1 MNYKIG
7 ILSYK
12 RPDLICKLSLKY
24 LNDVLPKK
32 NKIQIYLF
40 LSNLDELKLYKESI
54 ANAEL
59 NNVKGNIKYVYKP
72 ESKSYLEKMNII
84 HNFFKKGE
92 KIFLMEDDVKEL
104 SELTIIDGKKKY
116 KKVTNLDKLIKKG
129 FVECEKSGSKIFG
142 FYPVYNPYFSYKTI
156 TYDLRFL
163 IATCVGFISTRSKEL
178 EMKCT
183 RKTDY
188 ERTMLYYNKYGAVV
202 RFNYIAALTKNYSL
216 PGGLAANN
224 RKEIEEENCKYL
236 TEKYPEIV
244 RKKSKSKFCEVS
256 IKKSKKT

>member
-12 RPDLICKLSLKY
+12 RPELICKLSLKY

-32 NKIQIYLF
+32 NKIPIYIF
-40 LSNLDELKLYKESI
+40 LSNTYESKLYKESI
-54 ANAEL
+54 AKSEL
-59 NNVKGNIKYVYKP
+59 NKVKDNIKYIFKP
-72 ESKSYLEKMNII
+72 ESESYLEKMNII

-104 SELTIIDGKKKY
+104 SELTIINDKKKY
-116 KKVTNLDKLIKKG
+116 KKITNLDKLIKKG
-129 FVECEKSGSKIFG
+129 FQECEKSGSKIFG
-142 FYPVYNPYFSYKTI
+142 FYPVYNPFFCYKTI
-156 TYDLRFL
+156 TNDLRFL
-163 IATCVGFISTRSKEL
+163 IATCVGFISTRSKQL

-188 ERTMLYYNKYGAVV
+188 ERTMLYYNKYGSIV
-202 RFNYIAALTKNYSL
+202 RFNYISALTKNYSL
-216 PGGLAANN
+216 PGGLEASN

-236 TEKYPEIV
+236 VEKYPEIV
-244 RKKSKSKFCEVS
+244 RKKSKSRFCEVS
-256 IKKSKKT
+256 IKKKK